1 MKLGRLISGRRI
13 RRTEQGV
20 TLVEVLVAF
29 LVSGLALAGMVSG
42 YILANTSAE
51 KFALSLAANAQ
62 ASQMMEQMRS
72 ATWDISSY
80 PVIDQLNVTNFPNT
94 VVTLESSGDAT
105 NGYIVVYAT
114 NMPQISTISVN
125 PPLRRIRVDCVWNY
139 RGYQMMTNTIETC
152 RAPDQ

>member
-1 MKLGRLISGRRI
+1 MKPGRLISGQRT
-13 RRTEQGV
+13 RRTERGV

-29 LVSGLALAGMVSG
+29 LVSGLALTGMISG

-62 ASQMMEQMRS
+62 ASQLMEQMRS

-80 PVIDQLNVTNFPNT
+80 PVIDQLTVTNFSNE
-94 VVTLESSGDAT
+94 VVVLESSGIGT
-105 NGYIVVYAT
+105 NAFNIVYAT
-114 NMPQISTISVN
+114 NIPQISTISVT

-139 RGYQMMTNTIETC
+139 RGYELMTNTIETC

>member
-1 MKLGRLISGRRI
+1 MKPGRLKSGQQL
-13 RRTEQGV
+13 RRTERGV

-42 YILANTSAE
+42 YVFANTSAE

-72 ATWDISSY
+72 ATWDISSW
-80 PVIDQLNVTNFPNT
+80 PPIDQLNVTNFPT
-94 VVTLESSGDAT
+94 QVVALELSGNGT
-105 NGYIVVYAT
+105 NFVYAT
-114 NMPQISTISVN
+114 NYPQITTISSN

-139 RGYQMMTNTIETC
+139 RGYQLMTNTIETC